1 MRIIIKGTERERRI
15 SVQFVIPET
24 KILNLSVYI
33 ETFLLFLMFR
43 NFKNILS
50 ESVSF
55 TVFFKKIIRL
65 YKENENYFL
74 PCLWC
79 WH

>member
-55 TVFFKKIIRL
+55 TVFF
-65 YKENENYFL
+65 
-74 PCLWC
+74 
-79 WH
+79 